1 MNPVKTLENHGQA
14 IWLDFLARGFVAKGD
29 LKALIDTDGVKGV
42 TSNPSIFEK
51 AIGSSDE
58 YDGAIGKALQKGD
71 RPVADLFEAVAIEDI
86 QNAAD
91 VLRPVYDRLN
101 GTDGFVS
108 LEVSPYL
115 AMDTKGTIAEAE
127 RLWKDVKRQ
136 NLMVKV
142 PATPE
147 GLPAIEHLIGEGISI
162 NITLLFSQEVY
173 REVAEAYIAGLEKYV
188 AKGGDPSHVASVASF
203 FVSRIDSAVDK
214 QLDDKIARANDPSE
228 KERLSALK
236 GKVAI
241 ANAKLAYQDY
251 KRLFAGPRWEK
262 LAAKGAKPQ
271 RLLWASTGTKNK
283 DYSDVL
289 YVEELIGPNT
299 VNTVPPATLD
309 AFRDH
314 GKPRD
319 SLEENIEDARRVL
332 EELEKSGISLDAI
345 TEELVK
351 DGVKLFADAAD
362 KLYGAVAQ
370 KRAASL
376 GGGIDRQQLA
386 LGDGIRK
393 AVEKSTEDWRASAT
407 IRRLWQK
414 DKSVWTGDDE
424 NKWLGWLNSPAAA
437 DVADYEDFARR
448 VKGQNF
454 SDAVVLGMGGSSLGP
469 EVLAETFAKK
479 SGFPKLH
486 VLDSTDPAQVRAMED
501 AVDLA
506 HTLFIVSS
514 KSGGTTEPNVMKDYF
529 FDRVSKT
536 IGKDKAGH
544 RFIAVTDPGSSLQ
557 KVATKQGFARIF
569 YGDPTIGGRYSV
581 LSPFGLVPAAAAGID
596 VRSLITHALAMV
608 RSCGADVPPHEN
620 PGVQLGLA
628 MGLAGLEGRD
638 KVTITSSAKVADF
651 GAWAEQLIAESTG
664 KEGKGLIPID
674 GEPLGDPSLYGNDR
688 FFIDIRTEGEDDASH
703 DDRLKALEAAGHPVV
718 RIVMKSIDHIGQEF
732 FRFEMATAVAGAI
745 LGINPFNQPDVEAAK
760 IKTRELTGCVRE
772 DRRAACGEA
781 GHFDRRG
788 RSLHRRAQRRRAA
801 QGRRRRHARL
811 VDQSASFAFGQRRLC
826 RPARLYRARPR
837 HDRLAAEDAACGARH
852 PSCRDLRRIR
862 PALPAL
868 HRTGL
873 QGRPRQRRVPADHRR
888 RCQGFAGARPE
899 SEFRHHQ
906 GGAGARRFRRA
917 HRTWPARAARPSQGR
932 PRIGIVRTRCRD
944 CGSAQLGKSGHATRH
959 DRPRPD
965 GRQHRP
971 PADEQRPHRRGLRQ
985 GCEGGRRPRRRR
997 RNRRRHAGRFRGKT
1011 GKAAH
1016 RLGDAAGRQD
1026 HRGDHRGTGKA
1037 DAARRRH
1044 HRWRQYVL
1052 AGRRPPR
1059 RGAEGARA
1067 CIISTSAPAAA
1078 SGVSSAAIA

>member
-1 MNPVKTLENHGQA
+1 MNPVKALENHGQA
-14 IWLDFLARGFVAKGD
+14 VWLDLLARGFVAKGD
-29 LKALIDTDGVKGV
+29 LNKLIDSDGVKGV

-58 YDGAIGKALQKGD
+58 YDAPIGKTLKAGD
-71 RPVADLFEAVAIEDI
+71 RPVADLFEQLAIEDI
-86 QNAAD
+86 QHAAD
-91 VLRPVYDRLN
+91 VLRPVYDELD
-101 GTDGFVS
+101 GKDGFVS

-127 RLWKDVKRQ
+127 RLWKDVKRK

-142 PATPE
+142 PATAE
-147 GLPAIEHLIGEGISI
+147 GLPAIKHLIGEGISI
-162 NITLLFSQEVY
+162 NITLLFSQQVY
-173 REVAEAYIAGLEKYV
+173 LQVAEAELAGLEIYV
-188 AKGGDPSHVASVASF
+188 GKGGDPFHVASVASF
-203 FVSRIDSAVDK
+203 FVSRIDSMVDK
-214 QLDDKIARANDPSE
+214 ELDQAIAKANDPTE
-228 KERLSALK
+228 KERLAALK

-251 KRLFAGPRWEK
+251 KRLFSGRRWEK

-289 YVEELIGPNT
+289 YVEELIGPDT

-319 SLEENIEDARRVL
+319 SLEENIEDAKRVL

-345 TEELVK
+345 TEELVR

-393 AVEKSTEDWRASAT
+393 AVEKSTEDWRAAAT

-414 DKSVWTGDDE
+414 DKSVWTDDDE
-424 NKWLGWLNSPAAA
+424 SKWLGWLNSPAAA

-469 EVLAETFAKK
+469 EVLAETFAQK

-486 VLDSTDPAQVRAMED
+486 VLDSTDPAQVRAMEET
-501 AVDLA
+501 VDLA

-514 KSGGTTEPNVMKDYF
+514 KSGGTTDPNVMTDYF

-536 IGKDKAGH
+536 IAKEKAGH
-544 RFIAVTDPGSSLQ
+544 RFIAVTDPGSSLE
-557 KVATKQGFARIF
+557 KTAIKQGFARIF
-569 YGDPTIGGRYSV
+569 HGDPAIGGRYSV

-596 VRSLITHALAMV
+596 IRSLITHTLAMV

-628 MGLAGLEGRD
+628 LGLAGLEGRD
-638 KVTITSSAKVADF
+638 KVTISSSKKIADF

-664 KEGKGLIPID
+664 KDGKGLIPID
-674 GEPLGDPSLYGNDR
+674 GEPLADPSIYGNDR
-688 FFIDIRTEGEDDASH
+688 FFIDIRTEGEDDAAH
-703 DDRLKALEAAGHPVV
+703 NDRLAALEAAGHPVV

-732 FRFEMATAVAGAI
+732 FRFEMATAVAGAV

-760 IKTRELTGCVRE
+760 IKTRELT
-772 DRRAACGEA
+772 AAFEKTG
-781 GHFDRRG
+781 
-788 RSLHRRAQRRRAA
+788 S
-801 QGRRRRHARL
+801 
-811 VDQSASFAFGQRRLC
+811 
-826 RPARLYRARPR
+826 
-837 HDRLAAEDAACGARH
+837 
-852 PSCRDLRRIR
+852 
-862 PALPAL
+862 LPAE
-868 HRTGL
+868 
-873 QGRPRQRRVPADHRR
+873 RPVMATAEADLFTDDKNAAALRK
-888 RCQGFAGARPE
+888 AGADGELGSWLKAHFP
-899 SEFRHHQ
+899 
-906 GGAGARRFRRA
+906 RA
-917 HRTWPARAARPSQGR
+917 SSGDYFALLAYIERNHAHIDALQHMQLELRD
-932 PRIGIVRTRCRD
+932 TR
-944 CGSAQLGKSGHATRH
+944 QVAT
-959 DRPRPD
+959 
-965 GRQHRP
+965 
-971 PADEQRPHRRGLRQ
+971 
-985 GCEGGRRPRRRR
+985 
-997 RNRRRHAGRFRGKT
+997 
-1011 GKAAH
+1011 
-1016 RLGDAAGRQD
+1016 
-1026 HRGDHRGTGKA
+1026 
-1037 DAARRRH
+1037 
-1044 HRWRQYVL
+1044 
-1052 AGRRPPR
+1052 
-1059 RGAEGARA
+1059 GAEFGPRFLH
-1067 CIISTSAPAAA
+1067 STGQAYKGGPNSW
-1078 SGVSSAAIA
+1078 G